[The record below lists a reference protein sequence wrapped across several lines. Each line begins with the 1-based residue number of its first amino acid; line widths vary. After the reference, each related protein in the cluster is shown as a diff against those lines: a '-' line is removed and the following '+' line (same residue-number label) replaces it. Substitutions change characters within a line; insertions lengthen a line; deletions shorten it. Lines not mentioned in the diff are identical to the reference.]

1 MDARTFRLL
10 LVIALAFALGAV
22 AGYAYRR
29 HTHPTLEERAH
40 EATEELKSAVEKL
53 TK

>member
-1 MDARTFRLL
+1 MDPRTFRL
-10 LVIALAFALGAV
+10 VVAIAAALAVGAV
-22 AGYAYRR
+22 AGYIYRR

-40 EATEELKSAVEKL
+40 DAAEELKGAIEKM

>member
-1 MDARTFRLL
+1 MDPRAIRLVVAVL
-10 LVIALAFALGAV
+10 IALALGFA

-40 EATEELKSAVEKL
+40 DAAEELKSAVERL